1 MAITMPQRKPLLTGA
16 EAEKLQF
23 WKRINYIY
31 WLQRAPMF
39 LLSLPAAYG
48 VGAFASVHLP
58 FPFNVFAG
66 AGFESVYLGAVAL
79 ADQMYEDNDYTTFLW
94 WILNVIAVGMSA
106 LVNVLFFS
114 GNTFAGITLESYV
127 HGVPLPLLS
136 FGYSLLLHQVTNS
149 KLIADKKKQKEEDD
163 LHRQTAFKCKFCG
176 EGKPNMNSVYGHYK
190 NCELRT
196 NHNKTPGKDTCK
208 CLLCNPT

>member
-1 MAITMPQRKPLLTGA
+1 MTTAVMQDMKPFRTRAG
-16 EAEKLQF
+16 KVF
-23 WKRINYIY
+23 NFFKDINWLY

-48 VGAFASVHLP
+48 VAAFASVHLP
-58 FPFNVFAG
+58 APFNWFAG

-79 ADQMYEDNDYTTFLW
+79 ADQMYEDNDYTTALW
-94 WILNVIAVGMSA
+94 WILNIIAVGMSA

-114 GNTFAGITLESYV
+114 GNTFAGITTESYV
-127 HGVPLPLLS
+127 HGIPLPLLS

-149 KLIADKKKQKEEDD
+149 KLIAEKKRQKEKEDED
-163 LHRQTAFKCKFCG
+163 RKTAFKCKFCG

-190 NCELRT
+190 NCDLRAT
-196 NHNKTPGKDTCK
+196 HLLTPGKGTCK
-208 CLLCNPT
+208 CLICEQQ